1 MLALYKVP
9 TGAKQTHDLVKDKQ
23 MQNTVNMTQVF
34 NSMDTRFAEAK
45 ATIARYTAEQVA
57 EASRVAL
64 IYNRC
69 AVTSLKHL
77 EDVARILTK

>member
-1 MLALYKVP
+1 
-9 TGAKQTHDLVKDKQ
+9 
-23 MQNTVNMTQVF
+23 MQNTVNMRQVF

-45 ATIARYTAEQVA
+45 ATIAQYTAEQVA
-57 EASRVAL
+57 EASKVAL

-69 AVTSLKHL
+69 HVTSLKHL